1 MEGSHTRTI
10 RSVSW
15 SPNGKFLASASFDAT
30 VCIWVKR
37 DNWECIATLE
47 GHENEVKSVSWSR
60 SGNFLAT
67 CSRDKSVWVWE
78 SKLFSSIPH
87 IYRNTN
93 LLHRISYQ
101 SFLRIDIC
109 QTIVL
114 TMIRLPKNKKKEKKT
129 CSLRFF
135 LI

>member
-10 RSVSW
+10 RSLSW
-15 SPNGKFLASASFDAT
+15 SPDGKFLASASFDAT

-37 DNWECIATLE
+37 EDWECIATLE

-78 SKLFSSIPH
+78 SKLFSSI
-87 IYRNTN
+87 ILIIEILTCYIEY
-93 LLHRISYQ
+93 LIVIS
-101 SFLRIDIC
+101 
-109 QTIVL
+109 
-114 TMIRLPKNKKKEKKT
+114 KNKHLFNNCVNNDKIKYE
-129 CSLRFF
+129 FF
-135 LI
+135 LNYFFRN